1 MNYTIHNLTQL
12 NPALLPRLAE
22 IHMGDR
28 GLLSK
33 LGFPFVLRYFEIAYK
48 DPRVI
53 GVYAQ
58 DDDSEELI
66 GYGIASPKPE
76 SLTSQLTNDKSWF
89 IKQIIKLF
97 FTRPHVFIQLVISSI
112 TIKGQMNNEN
122 DAVEC
127 VYFSVD
133 PNYRG
138 QKIGRALQK
147 ALMDRSRTAGYK
159 KIFASIETWNKAS
172 LAATLA
178 NGFTIVKTFREGM
191 YHRHRLES
199 KL

>member
-1 MNYTIHNLTQL
+1 MNYTLHNLTEL
-12 NPALLPRLAE
+12 DRALLPRLAE

-58 DDDSEELI
+58 DDETGELI
-66 GYGIASPKPE
+66 GYGIASPEPE
-76 SLTSQLTNDKSWF
+76 SLTSQLTHDKSWF
-89 IKQIIKLF
+89 IKQIIKIL
-97 FTRPHVFIQLVISSI
+97 FTRPHVFIQLIISSI
-112 TIKGQMNNEN
+112 TIKGQMNNDTE
-122 DAVEC
+122 AIEC

-133 PNYRG
+133 PKYRG
-138 QKIGRALQK
+138 QKIGRTLQK
-147 ALMDRSRTAGYK
+147 ALMDGGRAAGYK

-172 LAATLA
+172 LSATLA

>member
-1 MNYTIHNLTQL
+1 MYTLHNLTEL
-12 NPALLPRLAE
+12 NPAILPRLAE

-33 LGFPFVLRYFEIAYK
+33 LGYPFVLRYFEIAYK
-48 DPRVI
+48 DRRVI

-58 DDDSEELI
+58 DDDSGELI
-66 GYGIASPKPE
+66 GYGIASPQPE
-76 SLTSQLTNDKSWF
+76 SLTSQLTDDKKWF

-97 FTRPHVFIQLVISSI
+97 FTRPHVFIQLVVSSI
-112 TIKGQMNNEN
+112 TIKGQMDNEAN
-122 DAVEC
+122 AIEC

-133 PNYRG
+133 PKYRG
-138 QKIGRALQK
+138 QKIGRKLQK
-147 ALMDRSRTAGYK
+147 ELMDRARISGYK

-172 LAATLA
+172 LSATLA
-178 NGFTIVKTFREGM
+178 NGFTIVKTFREGI

>member
-1 MNYTIHNLTQL
+1 MNYTLHNLSEL

-33 LGFPFVLRYFEIAYK
+33 LGFPFVVRYFEIAYK
-48 DPRVI
+48 DPQVI

-58 DDDSEELI
+58 DDDSGDLI
-66 GYGIASPKPE
+66 GYGIASPSPE
-76 SLTSQLTNDKSWF
+76 SLTAQLTHDKNWF
-89 IKQIIKLF
+89 IRQIIKLF
-97 FTRPHVFIQLVISSI
+97 FTRPHVFIQLIISSI
-112 TIKGQMNNEN
+112 TIKGQMNNEA

-133 PNYRG
+133 PKYRG
-138 QKIGRALQK
+138 RKIGRTLQK
-147 ALMDRSRTAGYK
+147 ALMDRSRVAGYK

-172 LAATLA
+172 LSATLA